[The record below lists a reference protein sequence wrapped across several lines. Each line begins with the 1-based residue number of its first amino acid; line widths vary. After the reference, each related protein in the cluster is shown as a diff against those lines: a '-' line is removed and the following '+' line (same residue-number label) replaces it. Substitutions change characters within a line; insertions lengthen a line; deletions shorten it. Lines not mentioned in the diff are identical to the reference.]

1 MDYRQQE
8 VISRAKSLRQRF
20 ADSRSGTSSS
30 ISTSPLIT
38 TRWQSHH
45 HHQFLQEGSPTAG
58 SDALATASLK
68 PQFSDVPTPAGS
80 KSPSPSRTSIKSNE
94 KRPSSVSWMVTN
106 PRGHC
111 SRPGTPTAGYP
122 LDSCAISSAV
132 AAAASLVA
140 VTASSGAQQVR
151 QMSDDFAADLVVEPS
166 YLYSSSKVNLNRR
179 GVLTSFK
186 SKSLDLLGTSRILP
200 PHQLHH
206 HHDRHR
212 TDENSPGRDAAA
224 ERRRRLFRR
233 KKANSA
239 SCSYDESPSGSQQ
252 SRSSSVESNQSAQH
266 AIQRGLEAALKTS
279 TLFAWS
285 SVEASSAN
293 QHLLQQTNQPSFVEL
308 LEDQLKSG
316 PEMTRIEHLSD
327 LHYPDADPP
336 CHFCSNQSSLSIHDS
351 NRLKIVSGGRVR
363 GRDGSRESIN
373 PPYINLPSPNVQD
386 DEHELFPGQSLSGN
400 CHHQPPDGSGSMAGS
415 IGSGCRRSMTTTA
428 ADDEETEPP
437 ASVLTRRRA
446 LVPPKIPPYNMDS
459 SEDTE
464 QSADKETSTSC
475 TENDGNC
482 SGSVGGGSCGSGS
495 SGNSRTQQRRSS
507 FVVIPPM
514 QICPGDLLVY
524 SKVLTQ
530 RNSVLD
536 WEGSTQS
543 LAGDTDAASNA
554 ARKQKNSWSLL
565 KLFDR
570 SGRTKSES
578 LSGLEE
584 VLTCMQPSNFFDDQL
599 SRYRGLC
606 WMEFLANVQQ
616 QRSFSKATKSTLTS
630 TTEEAATS
638 PVTGRA
644 PIIQF
649 PSATPTIQPT
659 RNVLVRQATHQDYS
673 SRIKEWTQEKKAR
686 FGLVRT
692 MSERCLD
699 RKSVIQ
705 EVLPV
710 EEISQAAEESDVD
723 IPAAANIGEI
733 TFPPF
738 EQPQPQQPT
747 PCPPTSGPKCELRGR
762 EALWDLFQSEC
773 AFLYDHIMVLKNVY
787 MDPLKKIQVEGYA
800 MFAEPELL
808 FGNLDELCCVTY
820 SFCKEFISL
829 LLHHAQA
836 GGGDTKTTH
845 ILTKL
850 FQKSSKAHVLSQA
863 YHRYALNYI
872 NALNY
877 LETLR
882 RHMEF
887 CEFEKWCNRDPRC
900 KKLQLTDL
908 LVAPVQH
915 IMKVPLLL
923 REIESRTEDVIEKE
937 AVLKILDKEE
947 ASLRELDDKMKWL
960 KNFERLLEIQ
970 RSLVWP
976 SVLDIEPKVVVPE
989 FLKAPLAKQPCERLI
1004 VSPRRQIVLEGPLS
1018 LLDTGR
1024 PIDMHVILFDDML
1037 LITRKKK
1044 GLGKKK
1050 SSLSENWTAPCSSR
1064 SCLPTDTA
1072 GCWRYIVYKQPLS
1085 LDRFF
1090 LHEINVHEA
1099 AAAKLDNG
1107 FVIISLNRFQQIIGV
1122 HTFQASSD
1130 QVKQTWLLKIRETQD
1145 HWKRTLQTTVFR
1157 AQGRTLSQSPSTIP
1171 THAAVSPNA
1180 AAPAKS

>member
-1 MDYRQQE
+1 M
-8 VISRAKSLRQRF
+8 
-20 ADSRSGTSSS
+20 
-30 ISTSPLIT
+30 
-38 TRWQSHH
+38 
-45 HHQFLQEGSPTAG
+45 
-58 SDALATASLK
+58 
-68 PQFSDVPTPAGS
+68 
-80 KSPSPSRTSIKSNE
+80 
-94 KRPSSVSWMVTN
+94 MTN
-106 PRGHC
+106 PRSHC
-111 SRPGTPTAGYP
+111 SRPGTPTAGHP
-122 LDSCAISSAV
+122 VDSCAISCAV
-132 AAAASLVA
+132 ASAASLA
-140 VTASSGAQQVR
+140 AATASSGAQQVR
-151 QMSDDFAADLVVEPS
+151 QMSDDFQADLVVEPS
-166 YLYSSSKVNLNRR
+166 YLYNSSKVNWNRR

-200 PHQLHH
+200 PHHH
-206 HHDRHR
+206 HQERHR
-212 TDENSPGRDAAA
+212 ATDENLPGRDAAA

-252 SRSSSVESNQSAQH
+252 SRSSSVESNQSTQH

-293 QHLLQQTNQPSFVEL
+293 QHLLQQTNPPSFVEL

-428 ADDEETEPP
+428 ADEEETEPP

-464 QSADKETSTSC
+464 HSADKETSTSC

-495 SGNSRTQQRRSS
+495 SGNSRAHQRRSS

-536 WEGSTQS
+536 WDGSTQS
-543 LAGDTDAASNA
+543 LAGDTDAASSA

-584 VLTCMQPSNFFDDQL
+584 VLTCLQPSNFFDDQL

-606 WMEFLANVQQ
+606 WADFLATVQQ
-616 QRSFSKATKSTLTS
+616 QKTFNKATKSTLTS
-630 TTEEAATS
+630 TCEEAAAS
-638 PVTGRA
+638 PVAGRP

-649 PSATPTIQPT
+649 PGTASTTQPT

-673 SRIKEWTQEKKAR
+673 SRIKEWTQEKRAR

-699 RKSVIQ
+699 RRSVIQ

-710 EEISQAAEESDVD
+710 EEITQTAEEKDVHV
-723 IPAAANIGEI
+723 ATASVSEI
-733 TFPPF
+733 TFSF
-738 EQPQPQQPT
+738 EQPTP
-747 PCPPTSGPKCELRGR
+747 PCPPTSGQKCELRGR

-773 AFLYDHIMVLKNVY
+773 AFLYDHLMVLKNVY

-829 LLHHAQA
+829 LLHHAQP

-923 REIESRTEDVIEKE
+923 REIESRTEDVLEKE
-937 AVLKILDKEE
+937 AILKILDKEE

-989 FLKAPLAKQPCERLI
+989 FLKTPLAKQPCERLI

-1064 SCLPTDTA
+1064 SCLPSDPS

-1090 LHEINVHEA
+1090 LHEINIHEA
-1099 AAAKLDNG
+1099 AAAKLENG

-1122 HTFQASSD
+1122 HTFQASSE

-1171 THAAVSPNA
+1171 HHAVSPNA
-1180 AAPAKS
+1180 APSKF